1 MARNDLVRFLD
12 SYVSLLVLL
21 LANFLLL
28 EVLDDAR
35 WGAVGSTLLAAV
47 ALVVAI
53 SDPETGH
60 RVTRRHWL
68 LIGGCVALAPLVLL
82 INSESLV
89 GLTYLLPVAILVTA
103 TLPITLQRI
112 LRQRRV
118 TYETVLGA
126 LCTYVLLG
134 LLFAF
139 AYLAVD
145 ELAGPFF
152 TQPGPH
158 GQSEYLYFSFVT
170 LTTLGF
176 GDLSP
181 DVGLP
186 QALTVFEALTGQV
199 FLVTMVARLVT
210 LWGRQGA
217 FGDDRTDATG

>member
-1 MARNDLVRFLD
+1 
-12 SYVSLLVLL
+12 
-21 LANFLLL
+21 
-28 EVLDDAR
+28 
-35 WGAVGSTLLAAV
+35 
-47 ALVVAI
+47 
-53 SDPETGH
+53 
-60 RVTRRHWL
+60 
-68 LIGGCVALAPLVLL
+68 
-82 INSESLV
+82 
-89 GLTYLLPVAILVTA
+89 
-103 TLPITLQRI
+103 
-112 LRQRRV
+112 V

>member
-12 SYVSLLVLL
+12 SYASLLVLL
-21 LANFLLL
+21 LSNFLLL

-60 RVTRRHWL
+60 RVTRHHWL
-68 LIGGCVALAPLVLL
+68 LISGCVALAPLVLL